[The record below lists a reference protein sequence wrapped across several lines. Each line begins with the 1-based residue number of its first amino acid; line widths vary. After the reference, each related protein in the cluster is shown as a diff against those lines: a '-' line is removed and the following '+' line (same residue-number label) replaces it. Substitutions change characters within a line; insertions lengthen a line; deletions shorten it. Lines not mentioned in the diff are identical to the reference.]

1 MKQPSKILVPI
12 DFSESSAKALKE
24 AMEIAEGGSTEVIL
38 LHVINEEIIQCADAY
53 CLDEATIN
61 SIKAQSKEKALKH
74 LVDLSQKLNASHNV
88 KVLPMVRVG
97 VPYVEIIEE
106 QKKSGVDLII
116 MSHLRTGVSKFIL
129 GSVTEKVLKGA
140 DCPVLLIR

>member
-12 DFSESSAKALKE
+12 DFSENSSKALRE
-24 AMEIAEGGSTEVIL
+24 AIEMSEGSATEVIL

-53 CLDEATIN
+53 CLDESTIN
-61 SIKAQSKEKALKH
+61 SIKAQSREKALKN
-74 LVDLSQKLNASHNV
+74 LVDLAQKLNAMHNV
-88 KVLPMVRVG
+88 KVLPMVREG
-97 VPYVEIIEE
+97 VPYKEIIEE

-116 MSHLRTGVSKFIL
+116 MSHLRTGVSKYIL